1 LAALVGVE
9 GAKPPAFLGPE
20 RTLTSS
26 LRVVVAAS
34 VGNVLEWYDFV
45 VFSFLAPQ
53 IAAAFFPE
61 KSLLLTF
68 ATFGASFLARPI
80 GAAVIGGYADRRGR
94 RAALT
99 LSIVLMG
106 LGTLLMVVM
115 PRYATI
121 GAASAFGILLA
132 RLIQGFSAG
141 GEFGGATALMIEH
154 APKRAGFFGSF
165 QNTTQAIAA
174 IMGSGIAWAVTAALP
189 HAAIDSWG
197 FRLPFVLGLLIA
209 PVGFYI
215 RRHVPETADLV
226 AGAAESEPVIAVLT
240 RYPARVLLGACTIA
254 VGTASTYLNIYL
266 PTYAQAHL
274 HMASARSYG
283 ITFLVSCIPLF
294 VTPFSGHLSDKVG
307 RMKPMLICTSLL
319 LVLSY
324 PAFLLVVHDP
334 TAAVLGCVLLVL
346 TVLRSGYAAPMPTLL
361 AEMFPAPVRG
371 AGMSIAYTMGV
382 VVFGGF
388 AQFLMEWL
396 IRITG
401 SATVPGIYLAV
412 TAAITLAALL
422 AIRRVVPLGL

>member
-1 LAALVGVE
+1 MTG
-9 GAKPPAFLGPE
+9 
-20 RTLTSS
+20 S

-53 IAAAFFPE
+53 LAAAFFPD

-99 LSIVLMG
+99 LSIVLMAS
-106 LGTLLMVVM
+106 GTLLLVAM

-121 GAASAFGILLA
+121 GAASAFGVLLA

-154 APKRAGFFGSF
+154 APERAGFFGSF
-165 QNTTQAIAA
+165 QNTTQSVAA
-174 IMGSGIAWAVTAALP
+174 IMGAGAAWAVTALLP
-189 HAAIDSWG
+189 HASVEAWG

-209 PVGFYI
+209 PAGIYI
-215 RRHVPETADLV
+215 RRHVPETADL
-226 AGAAESEPVIAVLT
+226 APGSAESEPVMDLLI
-240 RYPARVLLGACTIA
+240 RYPGRVLLGACIIA
-254 VGTASTYLNIYL
+254 AGTAGTYLNIYL
-266 PTYAQAHL
+266 PTYAQMHL

-283 ITFLVSCIPLF
+283 ITFLVNCVPLF
-294 VTPFSGHLSDKVG
+294 VTPFSGHVSDRLG
-307 RMKPMLICTSLL
+307 RMPPMLICTFLLL
-319 LVLSY
+319 LVSY

-334 TAAVLGCVLLVL
+334 TAAILGGVLVGL
-346 TVLRSGYAAPMPTLL
+346 TILRSGYAAPMPALL
-361 AEMFPAPVRG
+361 GEMFPARVRG
-371 AGMSIAYTMGV
+371 AGMSVAYTMGV

-388 AQFLMEWL
+388 AQLLMESL
-396 IRITG
+396 IRTTG
-401 SATVPGIYLAV
+401 NATMPGLYLAA
-412 TAAITLAALL
+412 TATITLCSLL
-422 AIRRVVPLGL
+422 AIRRWVPIGL